1 MNSVEEVKKR
11 SISPEQEAFKK
22 VLKTSSPSPVKE
34 TSPVKDTSPP
44 LMEDDKDESRSKS
57 SSPEITGKIYPI
69 ISKNLK
75 FPAKKR
81 CLKIIE
87 LYRN

>member
-44 LMEDDKDESRSKS
+44 LMEDEKDESRSKS
-57 SSPEITGKIYPI
+57 SSPEITGKIHPI
-69 ISKNLK
+69 I
-75 FPAKKR
+75 
-81 CLKIIE
+81 
-87 LYRN
+87 

>member
-34 TSPVKDTSPP
+34 TSPVKVTSPVKETSPVKDTSPP
-44 LMEDDKDESRSKS
+44 LMEDEKDESRSKS
-57 SSPEITGKIYPI
+57 SSPEITGKIHPI
-69 ISKNLK
+69 I
-75 FPAKKR
+75 
-81 CLKIIE
+81 
-87 LYRN
+87 